1 MKPKTITAIILALVL
16 CVGLL
21 PTAAAAADGIRYI
34 DASGNEASQDDV
46 TEISSETVT
55 WTDGWYVVNGTVT
68 IGQRVTVND
77 NVHIILADGCNLT
90 VNGGIRVTG
99 SNSLTIYAQST
110 GDSMGSLTAQN
121 VGNYSAGIG
130 NNQGESRGTVNIYGG
145 VVTATGGWGGA
156 GIGGSSSGH
165 GGTVI
170 MTGGTVTANGQN
182 HGAGIGGGMNGEG
195 GTVTITGGIVTA
207 NGNLGGAGI
216 GGGMNGEGGIVN
228 ITGGM
233 VIATGGNNGGSGI
246 GGGFRGVGGT
256 VTVTGG
262 MVIARSAWGGSGIGH
277 GNWASGNTV
286 FSTGD
291 NGTAVIFAGS
301 ISDNDDP
308 SGWSGVIFQGNVG
321 QVYGNQTL
329 TENLT
334 VEEGQT
340 LAIPED
346 ITLTVQEGVTLTN
359 NGTISGAGI
368 LDMDG
373 AMSGTGT
380 VTCIVLAGSGTSEE
394 TAFQIPNLATL
405 EYYRDKINNGESNY
419 PSAYYEVTKNIDMST
434 DYGADVNGG
443 TSWTPIGTVSTPFT
457 GTFDG
462 GNCEIS
468 GLYVNRT
475 SDEQGL
481 FLSLAKGGTIK
492 NLRLS
497 GTVTGGSYVGG
508 LAGRNHGTI
517 ENCQSAVSVSGT
529 VQAIGGLVGF
539 NNGTISN
546 SENSGTVKGMMSVG
560 GVAGYNSN
568 NCEMNGCVNTG
579 SITGTVMYTGGVV
592 GMNNGGII
600 SGCEN
605 SGTIYGEAYTGGV
618 AGHMVSVTAGAEADA
633 VIENCNNTGTVSG
646 TNVIGGIVGAIG
658 NADSVVS
665 GCHNSGAISSTAED
679 SAAGGIAGYNH
690 GTLTNC
696 YCESVNGSVI
706 SSAANGAKV
715 GGLAGGNTGSLTNSY
730 NMGEVSATGD
740 NATAGGVAGINY
752 TNITVGNISNCYS
765 IGTVSG
771 NGDGTSADGVA
782 GSNDTGNGAAISNS
796 YYLSDS
802 ETETINGVTGKTQA
816 QFASGEV
823 AYLLQGTQSDQVWGQ
838 AIGTDNSPVL
848 TSESVSKVYKAI
860 FMEDDETEYAAMFGN
875 SGAAISTPT
884 DTPTRDGYTFSGW
897 AGYTEGMTLT
907 EDMVFEA
914 TWESTDAPPT
924 TQTYPPVIED
934 NENGRVNVSPRNPER
949 GEEVTV
955 TPRPDQGYEVDEITV
970 TDRNGNEVEITDNGD
985 GTYSFEQPRGRVT
998 IEVTF
1003 KPAACDGGADCPSAH
1018 LSDIA
1023 VDAWY
1028 HAAVDYVVA
1037 NGLMEGTSATAFS
1050 PDEPFTRGMLA
1061 TILWR
1066 LEESPVVNYQLSF
1079 NDVAEGQWYT
1089 EAVRWAASEEIVGG
1103 YGDGSFRPEDAVS
1116 REEMAAIFYRYAQ
1129 HKGYD
1134 VSVGEDTNILSY
1146 ADAAMISEY
1155 AIPAMQ
1161 WACGAGVLE
1170 GNGQLLTP
1178 QADTPRCQAAAVL
1191 MRFCEGV
1198 AQ

>member
-1 MKPKTITAIILALVL
+1 MRR
-16 CVGLL
+16 
-21 PTAAAAADGIRYI
+21 TAAYCGGSSRRHQIHKMPA
-34 DASGNEASQDDV
+34 GNEASQDDV

-68 IGQRVTVND
+68 IGQRVTVNG

-156 GIGGSSSGH
+156 GIGGSSSGN

-170 MTGGTVTANGQN
+170 ITGGTVKANGQN
-182 HGAGIGGGMNGEG
+182 N
-195 GTVTITGGIVTA
+195 
-207 NGNLGGAGI
+207 GAGI

-301 ISDNDDP
+301 ISDNDDA

-468 GLYVNRT
+468 GLYVNST

-618 AGHMVSVTAGAEADA
+618 AGHMVSVTAGA
-633 VIENCNNTGTVSG
+633 
-646 TNVIGGIVGAIG
+646 
-658 NADSVVS
+658 
-665 GCHNSGAISSTAED
+665 
-679 SAAGGIAGYNH
+679 
-690 GTLTNC
+690 
-696 YCESVNGSVI
+696 
-706 SSAANGAKV
+706 
-715 GGLAGGNTGSLTNSY
+715 
-730 NMGEVSATGD
+730 
-740 NATAGGVAGINY
+740 
-752 TNITVGNISNCYS
+752 
-765 IGTVSG
+765 
-771 NGDGTSADGVA
+771 
-782 GSNDTGNGAAISNS
+782 
-796 YYLSDS
+796 
-802 ETETINGVTGKTQA
+802 
-816 QFASGEV
+816 
-823 AYLLQGTQSDQVWGQ
+823 
-838 AIGTDNSPVL
+838 
-848 TSESVSKVYKAI
+848 
-860 FMEDDETEYAAMFGN
+860 
-875 SGAAISTPT
+875 
-884 DTPTRDGYTFSGW
+884 
-897 AGYTEGMTLT
+897 
-907 EDMVFEA
+907 
-914 TWESTDAPPT
+914 
-924 TQTYPPVIED
+924 
-934 NENGRVNVSPRNPER
+934 R
-949 GEEVTV
+949 G
-955 TPRPDQGYEVDEITV
+955 
-970 TDRNGNEVEITDNGD
+970 
-985 GTYSFEQPRGRVT
+985 
-998 IEVTF
+998 
-1003 KPAACDGGADCPSAH
+1003 
-1018 LSDIA
+1018 
-1023 VDAWY
+1023 
-1028 HAAVDYVVA
+1028 
-1037 NGLMEGTSATAFS
+1037 
-1050 PDEPFTRGMLA
+1050 
-1061 TILWR
+1061 
-1066 LEESPVVNYQLSF
+1066 
-1079 NDVAEGQWYT
+1079 
-1089 EAVRWAASEEIVGG
+1089 
-1103 YGDGSFRPEDAVS
+1103 
-1116 REEMAAIFYRYAQ
+1116 
-1129 HKGYD
+1129 
-1134 VSVGEDTNILSY
+1134 
-1146 ADAAMISEY
+1146 
-1155 AIPAMQ
+1155 
-1161 WACGAGVLE
+1161 
-1170 GNGQLLTP
+1170 
-1178 QADTPRCQAAAVL
+1178 
-1191 MRFCEGV
+1191 
-1198 AQ
+1198 